1 MRDTFLWRL
10 CQKECAWID
19 CDTKYEWISN
29 MKLIFENW
37 RKHITE
43 DDETSAYADDT
54 LAAETTPGYI
64 PVRRQKELVKLVGGF
79 GITEYEK
86 VFEDHEDDK
95 KRANIKLI
103 GEWPKYVITYNSP
116 DGKYIELPAGNDD
129 DAFLA
134 AINRW
139 DDYLRAKVDKTIG
152 DKYGSEEEPGPRYE
166 GTSKKQKAHDAREV
180 DKKAWRK
187 KADAIAKDLGWPN
200 RARWDDEKQTYYIQ
214 NNDTQERGQDVPAP
228 K

>member
-1 MRDTFLWRL
+1 MRDIVLWRL
-10 CQKECAWID
+10 CPKECARID

-37 RKHITE
+37 RKHLNE
-43 DDETSAYADDT
+43 DEDEFREHEYIHGA
-54 LAAETTPGYI
+54 LA
-64 PVRRQKELVKLVGGF
+64 KLVGGY
-79 GITEYEK
+79 GIQEFEK
-86 VFEDHEDDK
+86 VFLGHDDDK
-95 KRANIKLI
+95 KRANIQLT
-103 GEWPKYVITYNSP
+103 GDVISYNSP

-139 DDYLRAKVDKTIG
+139 DDYLRAKVDKTIR
-152 DKYGSEEEPGPRYE
+152 DKYGSEEEPWTRNE

-187 KADAIAKDLGWPN
+187 KADAIAKDLGWPH